1 MRQKSKFFLSTGL
14 CLAMMASAWTAM
26 ACTTV
31 LITPGAMQDGSS
43 VVSHANDCGRLRMAD

>member
-1 MRQKSKFFLSTGL
+1 MRQKSKFFLTAGL
-14 CLAMMASAWTAM
+14 CVTMMASAWTAM

-43 VVSHANDCGRLRMAD
+43 VVSHANDCGSCGW